1 VDPAVSVVWGREGLA
16 GVKDICVRLERG
28 AGE

>member
-1 VDPAVSVVWGREGLA
+1 VSVVWGREGPA